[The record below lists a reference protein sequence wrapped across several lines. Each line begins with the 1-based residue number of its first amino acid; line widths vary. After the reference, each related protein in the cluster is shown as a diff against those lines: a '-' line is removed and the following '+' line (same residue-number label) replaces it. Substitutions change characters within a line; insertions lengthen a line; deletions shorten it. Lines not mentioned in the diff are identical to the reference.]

1 MNFKFLM
8 IICMAILLVGSVSAF
23 EFDNVKSYDPITREV
38 TITNAYGL
46 GSEIGKA
53 RLNTPLNVR
62 VGAGYQKV
70 AELDLWAYDNYN
82 DALKKF
88 TFTDLKKKV
97 EINRDFDLKYL
108 TYKNIEINDYKNIQ
122 VGVSGNGTAIY
133 EYQIVGS
140 HFEEREVWN
149 KITSTNLLKNE
160 RLTIGIFTE
169 VKIGDYVD
177 WIPTIYGIEVNE
189 WASWTAD
196 LNVNLI
202 SYYKLDKGS
211 GTVIDELGLN
221 NGTNNGATR
230 GVTGIINNSFDFDG
244 SNDWVDRGALSSGE
258 DQGAISV
265 WIKRETNDTGDT
277 FLTFNEDTFN
287 SDSYMNFIAKSTGKI
302 GMGSPTGGL
311 ALSFETDD
319 IVVGDTNWHH
329 IIIQST
335 GTYYEIW
342 VDAVQKNFTMTVG
355 SNNGDW
361 NNQLPVYNHFSIGM
375 IERAGQQYN
384 PFNGL
389 IDEVV
394 IWERSLN
401 QTEIILL
408 YNGGHGLGLNSTS
421 DDYPSITLNSPT
433 IDTNYTTAQSLEI
446 NFTAS
451 DDQNLTD
458 VKLYVNDIL
467 NQTNASGINNTN
479 YIFDLSLSDGN
490 YTIKG
495 IATDNQSQ
503 TTNSSEIFIFI
514 DTIHPT
520 LEIITPITTEIT
532 TTLPYNVSINI
543 TTTDTNLNNCWYYT
557 SDSPTNIT
565 YTCNNLTNATFN
577 SGGSK
582 TIFFYAN
589 DTLGNE
595 NSTSTTFLLN
605 YIQESATYGTTIIE
619 TQNHSIILNI
629 TATEIISFNATF
641 YYNGTEYTPT
651 IVTTG
656 NTSIITSTLTAP
668 SITANDLVYFNW
680 TYTINGI
687 DYNSSNYNQT
697 IMFLTPINITSES
710 CVDKTLRFDI
720 QDEVNLSAL
729 NGDVEYNFKYGLSN
743 GSLKSVF
750 GSLTNVTTFYLCI
763 NATVSQN
770 YTLGYGEIQYRDS
783 SYVDR
788 RYYLFEGQIISN
800 NTLTNHT
807 LRDLLSVDQTSFL
820 LTMEDTSLNVYSER
834 YTALWRWYPNLDKYQ
849 IVEMGKTND
858 DGETVAHVETED
870 VDYRIG
876 LYETDGTLIA
886 LDNPRRFVCT
896 SSPCSLTIRV
906 GAGDVDYSSVFDV
919 QAQITYNETSGIFL
933 VVYNDPNQLTSEMR
947 FLVTRSSGTNTLIIC
962 NDTSSGFSGV
972 MSCNTSAYTGL
983 KKAVLYRSA
992 SPELPIAQKVVS
1004 EANTTFNSGFGLFI
1018 SMMLWL
1024 AIVLSG
1030 FSGSPI
1036 PLLIL
1041 SVVGLIPA
1049 LLMGSINV
1057 AIFTGIA
1064 VLGAIIIH
1072 FIKRAVAK

>member
-858 DGETVAHVETED
+858 DGETVE
-870 VDYRIG
+870 IG
-876 LYETDGTLIA
+876 RASCRE
-886 LDNPRRFVCT
+886 
-896 SSPCSLTIRV
+896 RV
-906 GAGDVDYSSVFDV
+906 
-919 QAQITYNETSGIFL
+919 
-933 VVYNDPNQLTSEMR
+933 
-947 FLVTRSSGTNTLIIC
+947 
-962 NDTSSGFSGV
+962 
-972 MSCNTSAYTGL
+972 
-983 KKAVLYRSA
+983 
-992 SPELPIAQKVVS
+992 
-1004 EANTTFNSGFGLFI
+1004 
-1018 SMMLWL
+1018 
-1024 AIVLSG
+1024 
-1030 FSGSPI
+1030 
-1036 PLLIL
+1036 
-1041 SVVGLIPA
+1041 
-1049 LLMGSINV
+1049 
-1057 AIFTGIA
+1057 
-1064 VLGAIIIH
+1064 
-1072 FIKRAVAK
+1072 